1 MHDYGVYP
9 IMDTD
14 KHNKQCRMDGDMP
27 GFRFFD
33 VERCARC
40 RFLLAEYKA
49 GLAAGPRHTVQLTDE
64 ERQELILAL
73 NMHRNWIETRD
84 PLTTAGD
91 VSRIKGN
98 TIRALGDDQMNLIIR
113 IRAILNKLEK

>member
-1 MHDYGVYP
+1 
-9 IMDTD
+9 MDTD
-14 KHNKQCRMDGDMP
+14 KHNERCRMDGDMP

-84 PLTTAGD
+84 PLTSAGD
-91 VSRIKGN
+91 RLRLATFPGMATN
-98 TIRALGDDQMNLIIR
+98 IRALGNDQMNLIIR
-113 IRAILNKLEK
+113 IQAILNKLEK